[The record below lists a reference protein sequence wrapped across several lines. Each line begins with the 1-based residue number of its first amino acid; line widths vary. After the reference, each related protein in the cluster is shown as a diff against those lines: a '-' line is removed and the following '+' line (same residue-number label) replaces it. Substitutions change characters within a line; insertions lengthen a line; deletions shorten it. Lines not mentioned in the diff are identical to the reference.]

1 MTQREMCAIHA
12 KRTSASDDKHEFLAV
27 PASAVCE
34 HDSVTEKSSAGWT
47 AHFMGEGEPP
57 SRATA
62 MRRLIESMKRQLAD
76 ETDPRAAATARRAIE
91 EAERTLRSI
100 ERER

>member
-1 MTQREMCAIHA
+1 
-12 KRTSASDDKHEFLAV
+12 
-27 PASAVCE
+27 
-34 HDSVTEKSSAGWT
+34 
-47 AHFMGEGEPP
+47 
-57 SRATA
+57 

-100 ERER
+100 EGER